1 MNDKASFL
9 VPHLIASS
17 VEELSTWTGNETNCY
32 TQKVGIKMKDVNFVA
47 VLF

>member
-17 VEELSTWTGNETNCY
+17 VEELGLGMRLTVAHRCM
-32 TQKVGIKMKDVNFVA
+32 GIKMKDVNFVA